1 LRTRE
6 RASGKRGSARPRQG
20 HANHAKGQNDA
31 RRGRGPRAAAGWEGV
46 GARASRGKG
55 GRAGEEE
62 EEAEGER
69 EEKGRRAHLG
79 VQIPVIAVSNS

>member
-1 LRTRE
+1 VPP
-6 RASGKRGSARPRQG
+6 RAGAGRGAPPRAG
-20 HANHAKGQNDA
+20 
-31 RRGRGPRAAAGWEGV
+31 RGRG
-46 GARASRGKG
+46 
-55 GRAGEEE
+55 GEEE